1 MSFKIVSVLK
11 RHHRCQY
18 AMKFQSVLHSGY
30 IGYWLYFCF
39 HRYYSVILQSVDNHP
54 VFMNRYLNI
63 THRLRNIIPIAAII
77 SLMVTTILYSC
88 TTDKRDLDRMD
99 RSERQMENNPEMA
112 LAILDSIDHAKLH
125 GRATKARYALLKSI
139 ALDKNYIDT
148 TDFTILQPA
157 IDYYLKHGTPD
168 QKLRTYYYQG
178 CIYMNRNEEDSAM
191 TSYLK
196 GLELSNSAT
205 DSLTLTKLH
214 IAKGILHYIHNEI
227 EEVAKADLM
236 AGHIAHLI
244 GNVDHQINALTKA
257 WDNFI
262 LLGNKQKSDSLKAI
276 CLHLLREHADKADFI
291 IPEIVAHTNQFGS
304 LTEKIDTLEKYSK
317 EYEWIPAG
325 LGTLVHGYSL
335 VGNADKAMHYLE
347 MMPKPATRSDS
358 LCYLAR
364 KSEVLET
371 AGRYEEALKIYEDY
385 LYLEELEHI
394 RQLKHNTSFV
404 IEQYMLEREKY
415 HQINR
420 REKIIYAFII
430 ASLLLTLLSLWITYK
445 LKLQKIISSD
455 LKSKIYELETEKYNL
470 NQLLDT
476 KQATPIHSSLKK
488 VLITRVNLLNGIIAT
503 EVTQNQSHSTSYNTW
518 LDKIKKDKSEF
529 LLSLRQT
536 LSAMYPKTIAYLM
549 TLDFTEREMDFICL
563 FIIGL
568 SGKEIGVYIE
578 NKVITT

>member
-1 MSFKIVSVLK
+1 
-11 RHHRCQY
+11 
-18 AMKFQSVLHSGY
+18 
-30 IGYWLYFCF
+30 
-39 HRYYSVILQSVDNHP
+39 
-54 VFMNRYLNI
+54 
-63 THRLRNIIPIAAII
+63 
-77 SLMVTTILYSC
+77 
-88 TTDKRDLDRMD
+88 MD

-445 LKLQKIISSD
+445 LKLQKIISSN